1 MNDTDAIRRLMMAVE
16 RLEDAADMQARQM
29 AEGLQQ
35 AHVVNAELA
44 TVREAEEAKLKHAM
58 IRLFQDQQ
66 QRTEVALRPVVGK
79 AWRGLIVAAAGFAL
93 LYVGLLLL
101 LRHEYQRLKDAQVRA
116 DAAEVSAEV
125 RQASQHVEI
134 TSCGGRPCIAL
145 DLGTPTWKSRGK
157 EYILVD
163 GRPGK

>member
-16 RLEDAADMQARQM
+16 RLEDAAGKQTRQV

-35 AHVVNAELA
+35 MRVVQAGLA

-58 IRLFQDQQ
+58 VNLFQDQQ
-66 QRTEVALRPVVGK
+66 QKTEVALRPVIGK
-79 AWRGLIVAAAGFAL
+79 AWRGLLAVAAGFAL
-93 LYVGLLLL
+93 LYVALLLL

-125 RQASQHVEI
+125 RQASQYVEI
-134 TSCGGRPCIAL
+134 TSCGGRPCIAIHP
-145 DLGTPTWKSRGK
+145 DTPTWKSRGK

>member
-1 MNDTDAIRRLMMAVE
+1 MNDTDVIRRLMLAVE
-16 RLEDAADMQARQM
+16 RLEDAADKQARQM

-44 TVREAEEAKLKHAM
+44 TAREAEEAKLKQAM
-58 IRLFQDQQ
+58 VRLFQEQQ
-66 QRTEVALRPVVGK
+66 QKTEVALRPVIGK
-79 AWRGLIVAAAGFAL
+79 AWRGLIAVAAGFAL

-125 RQASQHVEI
+125 RQASQYVEI

-145 DLGTPTWKSRGK
+145 DPGTPTWKSRGK

>member
-16 RLEDAADMQARQM
+16 RLDAAADKQTRQM

-35 AHVVNAELA
+35 AQVANTELA
-44 TVREAEEAKLKHAM
+44 AVREAEEAKLKQAM
-58 IRLFQDQQ
+58 VRLFQDQQ
-66 QRTEVALRPVVGK
+66 QKTEAALRPVIGK
-79 AWRGLIVAAAGFAL
+79 AWQGLVAVAAGFVL

-101 LRHEYQRLKDAQVRA
+101 LHHEHQRLKDARALA

-125 RQASQHVEI
+125 QQASRHVEI
-134 TSCGGRPCIAL
+134 TSCGGRPCIL
-145 DLGTPTWKSRGK
+145 IDRDTPTWKSRGR

-163 GRPGK
+163 GRPAK